1 MQLKFWGTITIVIV
15 LICFVLLLDYTRK
28 EFHGLKASVNAVQE
42 TTEHMSAGIG
52 YNMRRK
58 KTVLSLYNKI
68 IEQNPKLP
76 KDLAFKIADYDF
88 YVAAEIYKS
97 FDPFL
102 LFAIQWK
109 ETGGSF
115 DPNLTS
121 PAGAKGL
128 NQLMPLTAKWM
139 TKGMKWEWS
148 DDYLTNPFRNTDI
161 AANYLDFLFSNLKN
175 EKLVL
180 AYYNG
185 GEQQYKHALNGRMDL
200 VCVET
205 SNYIKKVQE
214 YAEEMRKLDNIRD
227 TFVPSI
233 TDSVRVESRQVKKP
247 KIEKPESRQIL
258 SIDTIEENG

>member
-1 MQLKFWGTITIVIV
+1 MTKMNSIYLLIGVIILILCV
-15 LICFVLLLDYTRK
+15 LGLDSLRQ
-28 EFHGLKASVNAVQE
+28 EFYGIKTSVNAIQE

-68 IEQNPKLP
+68 LEHNPKLP

-115 DPNLTS
+115 NPNAVS
-121 PAGAKGL
+121 PAGAMGL
-128 NQLMPLTAKWM
+128 NQLMPLTAKWQA
-139 TKGMKWEWS
+139 KGMRWEWS
-148 DDYLTNPFRNTDI
+148 DEYLTNPYRNTDI
-161 AANYLDFLFSNLKN
+161 AANYLDFLFTNLKD

-185 GEQQYKHALNGRMDL
+185 GDKQYRYVLNGRMDS
-200 VCVET
+200 VCTET
-205 SNYIKKVQE
+205 KDYMNKVMA
-214 YAEEMRKLDNIRD
+214 YANDLRKMDNIRD
-227 TFVPSI
+227 TYVPSI
-233 TDSVRVESRQVKKP
+233 TDSVRVESKEIKKP
-247 KIEKPESRQIL
+247 KIVKKPEIV
-258 SIDTIEENG
+258 IDTATVNEYN